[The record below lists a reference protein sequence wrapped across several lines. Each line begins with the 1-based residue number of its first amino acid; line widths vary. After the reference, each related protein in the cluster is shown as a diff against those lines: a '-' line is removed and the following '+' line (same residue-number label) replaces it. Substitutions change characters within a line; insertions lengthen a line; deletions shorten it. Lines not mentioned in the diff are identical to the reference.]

1 MVDKL
6 LSFVKKQTSLN
17 IAINTAGNYLNVAFT
32 AASALILVRVM
43 GPVEYGVLSVLL
55 GIVYVLA
62 NVLDF
67 GVTATI
73 YSYLPPLLTKKRSD
87 VYRFVKTVFFYQS
100 ALSSASLIILVAAFP
115 YLDRIF
121 FKTGAHRIDFY
132 LTGISTLLLL
142 WQNFNLNIHFAAR
155 KFVPANIYLNISN
168 VVKMIALAGLI
179 WGRLVT
185 IGSIIAV
192 FGIVG
197 PLAFFACVVWEKKD
211 AVTSVLAARVRRS
224 DFRPRYTITYFIAT
238 QFYNMALR
246 MDLFLLS
253 FFGLRAEV
261 GYYGLAQKIILTIVS
276 TIISVTQVLSPHFA
290 HVKNKKQALHEFK
303 TGLLYFLIPAALFVI
318 LFFVP
323 DWLFFLFF
331 TPAFAPAA
339 SITHILALPFI
350 LFTLAHLPMLFL
362 LYTVRKPIYILAGNI
377 VYFVGVTAGSYLLIP
392 HYGVYGPPYAIVAS
406 LLATI
411 AIFGVG
417 SQIEYKKLPK

>member
-1 MVDKL
+1 MYKKL
-6 LSFVKKQTSLN
+6 LSFAKKQTSLN
-17 IAINTAGNYLNVAFT
+17 IAINTFGNYLNVAFT
-32 AASALILVRVM
+32 AVSALILVRVM
-43 GPVEYGVLSVLL
+43 GPVDYGILSVLL

-67 GVTATI
+67 GATATI
-73 YSYLPPLLTKKRSD
+73 YSYLPPLLVKSRED

-100 ALSSASLIILVAAFP
+100 TLSCASLIILIIAFP

-121 FKTGAHRIDFY
+121 FKTGAGPVEFY
-132 LTGISTLLLL
+132 LTSISTLLLL

-155 KFVPANIYLNISN
+155 KFVIANIYLNIAN
-168 VVKMIALAGLI
+168 VVKMIALVVLI
-179 WGRLVT
+179 WTNLVT
-185 IGSIIAV
+185 VGSIIAV

-197 PLAFFACVVWEKKD
+197 PLALFTCVMWEKRRV
-211 AVTSVLAARVRRS
+211 VTSVLTARVRRS

-261 GYYGLAQKIILTIVS
+261 GYYALAQKIILTIVS
-276 TIISVTQVLSPHFA
+276 TIISITQVLSPHFA
-290 HVKNKKQALHEFK
+290 NVRNKKQTLHEFK
-303 TGLLYFLIPAALFVI
+303 NGLLYFLIPTALFVV
-318 LFFVP
+318 LFFIP
-323 DWLFFLFF
+323 DGLFFLFF
-331 TPAFAPAA
+331 THKFAPAA
-339 SITHILALPFI
+339 TITHVLALPFI

-377 VYFVGVTAGSYLLIP
+377 VYFVGVTVGSYLLIP
-392 HYGVYGPPYAIVAS
+392 HFGVYGPPYAIVAS

-411 AIFGVG
+411 AIFGIG
-417 SQIEYKKLPK
+417 SRVEYKKLPK